1 MDTVTSPP
9 LATDRRV
16 PNLWDVIAILC
27 VFATLISVARV
38 ARGTWVSIDAPGATE
53 ISLDPWRLPEYAV
66 RTTLRMFAALAA
78 SLIFTF
84 TYGTAAAKSARA
96 GIVLIPVLDILQ
108 SVPILGFLTFTVV
121 FFMNLFPGQ
130 VLGLELASIFAI
142 FTSQAWNM
150 AFSMYQSLRSVPAD
164 LLEASTSFRLSAW
177 QKFWRLE
184 VPFATPGLVWNT
196 MMSMSG
202 GWFFVV
208 ASEAISVGDDTWKLP
223 GIGSY
228 IAEAQQQRD
237 IGAIVWA
244 IIAMLVVILAYDQLL
259 FRPLVAWSAKFRFE
273 TTAGAT
279 ASDPW
284 MLRLIRRTRL
294 LSFVGDS
301 IGQAASSLGGLR
313 LSFGGNP
320 RPHRETPSRL
330 TSTVW
335 FILICGLLGWASW
348 QAITFAAAELT
359 WPDVGEAVLLGL
371 VTLLRV
377 VILMILASL
386 IWVPIGVW
394 LGLRPTWARRAQ
406 PLAQFLAAFPANL
419 FFPVFVI
426 VIVHFQLNR
435 DIWLTPLMVLGT
447 QWYIL
452 FNVVAG
458 AAAFPGDLREVAG
471 NFQVG
476 GFLWWRKVIIPGIF
490 PYFITGAITA
500 SGGCWNAAIVAEV
513 VSWGD
518 TKLVAHG
525 LGAYIAQATE
535 RGDMARVVLGV
546 AVMSAFVLTFNRLLW
561 HPLYAYARRRLTL
574 G

>member
-1 MDTVTSPP
+1 MNTATHPP
-9 LATDRRV
+9 LAADRRL
-16 PNLWDVIAILC
+16 PNAWDIVAILC
-27 VFATLISVARV
+27 VFATLISVAHV
-38 ARGTWVSIDAPGATE
+38 ARGTWIRIDAPGATE

-78 SLIFTF
+78 SLVFTF
-84 TYGTAAAKSARA
+84 TFGTAAAKSRRA
-96 GIVLIPVLDILQ
+96 GVILIPLLDILQ

-150 AFSMYQSLRSVPAD
+150 AFSMFQSLRTVPAD
-164 LLEASTSFRLSAW
+164 LLEASISFRLSAW
-177 QKFWRLE
+177 QTFWRLE

-208 ASEAISVGDDTWKLP
+208 ASEAISVGDNTWKLP

-228 IAEAQQQRD
+228 IAQAQTERD
-237 IGAIVWA
+237 IGAIMWA
-244 IIAMLVVILAYDQLL
+244 ILAMLVVILAYDQLL

-294 LSFVGDS
+294 LSFLGDFV
-301 IGQAASSLGGLR
+301 GQAASSLGGLR

-320 RPHRETPSRL
+320 RARRDTQSRVL
-330 TSTVW
+330 NVIW
-335 FILICGLLGWASW
+335 VLLICALLGWASW
-348 QAITFAAAELT
+348 RAATFVAADLS
-359 WPDVGEAVLLGL
+359 WSDVSEAVLLGL

-377 VILMILASL
+377 VVLMILASL

-394 LGLRPTWARRAQ
+394 LGLRPAWARRAQ
-406 PLAQFLAAFPANL
+406 PVAQFLAAFPANL

-458 AAAFPGDLREVAG
+458 AAAFPGDLREAAS
-471 NFQVG
+471 NFRVN

-490 PYFITGAITA
+490 SYYITGAITA

-525 LGAYIAQATE
+525 LGAYIAEATE

-546 AVMSAFVLTFNRLLW
+546 AVMSGFVLTFNRLVW
-561 HPLYAYARRRLTL
+561 HPLYSYARRRLTL

>member
-1 MDTVTSPP
+1 MNTGIQKP
-9 LATDRRV
+9 LAAEARL
-16 PNLWDVIAILC
+16 PNLWDLIAILC
-27 VFATLISVARV
+27 VFATLISVAHV
-38 ARGTWVSIDAPGATE
+38 ARGTWVRIDAPGATD
-53 ISLDPWRLPEYAV
+53 ISLDPWRLPEYAI

-78 SLIFTF
+78 SLVFTF
-84 TYGTAAAKSARA
+84 TYGTAAAKSRRA
-96 GIVLIPVLDILQ
+96 GIVLIPLLDILQ

-130 VLGLELASIFAI
+130 ILGLELASIFAI

-150 AFSMYQSLRSVPAD
+150 AFSMYQSLRTVQAD
-164 LLEASTSFRLSAW
+164 LLEASNSFRLSAW

-184 VPFATPGLVWNT
+184 VPFAIPGLVWNT

-208 ASEAISVGDDTWKLP
+208 ASEAISVGDTTWKLP

-228 IAEAQQQRD
+228 IAQAQAERN

-244 IIAMLVVILAYDQLL
+244 ILTMLVVILAYDQLL
-259 FRPLVAWSAKFRFE
+259 FRPLVAWSSKFRFE

-284 MLRLIRRTRL
+284 VLRLIRRTRL
-294 LSFVGDS
+294 LSFLGDS

-313 LSFGGNP
+313 FSFGAEARP
-320 RPHRETPSRL
+320 RRARPSRAIGVL
-330 TSTVW
+330 W
-335 FILICGLLGWASW
+335 ALALCALIGWAGWRAFS
-348 QAITFAAAELT
+348 FAAAELA
-359 WPDVGEAVLLGL
+359 WSDLGEAVLLGL

-377 VILMILASL
+377 IILMIIASV

-394 LGLRPTWARRAQ
+394 LGLRPAWARRAQ
-406 PLAQFLAAFPANL
+406 PVAQFLAAFPANL

-426 VIVHFQLNR
+426 VIVHYQLNR
-435 DIWLTPLMVLGT
+435 EIWLTPLMVLGT

-452 FNVVAG
+452 FNVIAG
-458 AAAFPGDLREVAG
+458 AAAFPGDLREAAS
-471 NFQVG
+471 NFRVSG
-476 GFLWWRKVIIPGIF
+476 LLWWRKVIIPGIF
-490 PYFITGAITA
+490 SYYITGAITA

-525 LGAYIAQATE
+525 LGAYIAEATE

-546 AVMSAFVLTFNRLLW
+546 AVMSGFVLAFNRLLW
-561 HPLYAYARRRLTL
+561 HPLYSYARRRFTL